1 MSLYYDVYQHYY
13 RSITMHITDERQCYL
28 SDIYGSI
35 KDHYHTSKSDAFRIM
50 VTSGML
56 LFLLFCYLT
65 LANERFSETPSH
77 MEYWVL
83 EQLSE

>member
-1 MSLYYDVYQHYY
+1 MRVTATYQICMGLKYN
-13 RSITMHITDERQCYL
+13 ENL
-28 SDIYGSI
+28 F
-35 KDHYHTSKSDAFRIM
+35 HTSNRDVFSMR

-56 LFLLFCYLT
+56 LSLLCCYLT

-83 EQLSE
+83 EQVSEWPDCR